1 MQKVTYIQAS
11 SLNRYKDLVGHYE
24 FDEAMYVVG
33 WSRNSEPVIK
43 I

>member
-1 MQKVTYIQAS
+1 MQKVTSIQAS
-11 SLNRYKDLVGHYE
+11 SLNRYKDLVDHYE

-33 WSRNSEPVIK
+33 GSHNSAPVIK